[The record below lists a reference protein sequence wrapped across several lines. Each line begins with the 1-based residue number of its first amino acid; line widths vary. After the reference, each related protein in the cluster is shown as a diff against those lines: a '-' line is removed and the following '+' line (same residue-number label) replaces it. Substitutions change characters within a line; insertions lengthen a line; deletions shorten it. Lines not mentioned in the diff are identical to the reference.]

1 MATATFKRGDIRTA
15 LYTNGTG
22 SAIAV
27 DTVVILGVV
36 DAKKCKVGVT
46 RQEIADGESG
56 VVAVSGVFEFAKV
69 SAAVIKA
76 GESVNWD
83 ASAGAVE
90 DNAHTTGAGDV
101 AQFGSA
107 MADAGNG
114 VTVLEVDIS
123 EPGTYD
129 AA

>member
-1 MATATFKRGDIRTA
+1 MATATYRRGELLTA
-15 LYTNGTG
+15 KYLAGAT
-22 SAIAV
+22 IVV
-27 DTVVILGVV
+27 DQILVGGVV
-36 DAKKCKVGVT
+36 DAKKCHIVVA
-46 RQEIADGESG
+46 REAMVSG
-56 VVAVSGVFEFAKV
+56 DTGIVAVSGVWTLPKV

-83 ASAGAVE
+83 SSEAGVE

-101 AQFGSA
+101 AQFGCA
-107 MADAGNG
+107 MEDAGNG
-114 VTVLEVDIS
+114 TTTIDVDIR